1 MLYPRDPSRDPQL
14 VWKGKDEQDQA
25 VDQVVLVPVCFIIS
39 DHDHVVSLDAM
50 ITRVPRP
57 QTSRATNSRIP
68 SP

>member
-25 VDQVVLVPVCFIIS
+25 VDQVVLAPVCFIS
-39 DHDHVVSLDAM
+39 DRDHVVSLDAM
-50 ITRVPRP
+50 ITRVLRP